1 MNVEIVNVVLIM
13 VSGLE
18 GEITKCHHD
27 NKSFS
32 IFNNTILNKCLSV
45 ICHTVCNDK
54 RMLGSAPI
62 DVKITE

>member
-1 MNVEIVNVVLIM
+1 MNVEVVNVVLIV

-18 GEITKCHHD
+18 GNIIKYQHD

-32 IFNNTILNKCLSV
+32 ISNNTILNKCLSV
-45 ICHTVCNDK
+45 ICHTVCNYK

-62 DVKITE
+62 HKITE

>member
-1 MNVEIVNVVLIM
+1 MNVEVVNVVLIM
-13 VSGLE
+13 VSGLK

-32 IFNNTILNKCLSV
+32 IIETIFVC
-45 ICHTVCNDK
+45 CRTVGNYK

-62 DVKITE
+62 HVKITA